1 VSSEFTRISH
11 IEALLRR
18 DSAAVTLGIGD
29 DCAVLAPSA
38 LSRVWTVDAAIE
50 GVHFA
55 RTFVELEDIA
65 YRAFMAAASDIAAMG
80 GRAVAALS
88 ALALPSS
95 FSDPELSRLV
105 RGLARAAD
113 ECACPIVGGNLTRAS
128 ELSLTTSVLGE
139 CPARVLSR
147 AGARV
152 GDGVFITGT
161 LGGAALGL
169 RLLQRG
175 LPSERT
181 FEPII
186 QRFLAPR
193 ARLDVS
199 LALAELAHAAIDVSD
214 GLVQDLTHL
223 CRASHVG
230 ARIDSAALP
239 LPAEFDEAAR
249 SIWLDPRALALEG
262 GEDYEILFT
271 APPASVPPGLAR
283 CIGAITDAQLGVVVV
298 DGQGKP
304 VPLGQGFDH
313 FAAHFAG
320 S

>member
-1 VSSEFTRISH
+1 MSSEFARITQ

-18 DSAAVTLGIGD
+18 PSSAVTLGIGD

-38 LSRVWTVDAAIE
+38 LPSVWTMDAAVE

-55 RTFVELEDIA
+55 RSFMELEDIA

-80 GRAVAALS
+80 GRATAALS
-88 ALALPSS
+88 ALALPHTL
-95 FSDPELSRLV
+95 SDEELRRLV
-105 RGLARAAD
+105 TGLARAAD
-113 ECACPIVGGNLTRAS
+113 ECACPIIGGNLARAG
-128 ELSLTTSVLGE
+128 ELSLTTTVLGE
-139 CPARVLSR
+139 CPSRVLSR
-147 AGARV
+147 AGAKL
-152 GDGVFITGT
+152 GDGIFVTGT

-175 LPSERT
+175 MPSERT

-193 ARLDVS
+193 ARLDIA
-199 LALAELAHAAIDVSD
+199 LELAEFAHAAIDVSD

-223 CRASHVG
+223 CRASGVG
-230 ARIDSAALP
+230 AQVEAVALP
-239 LPAEFDEAAR
+239 VLADYAEAAS
-249 SIWLDPRALALEG
+249 SIWLDPTALALEG

-271 APPASVPPGLAR
+271 APHASVPARLAQR
-283 CIGAITDAQLGVVVV
+283 IGTVVDASQGVVVF
-298 DGQGKP
+298 DRKGQPRATGN
-304 VPLGQGFDH
+304 GFDH
-313 FAAHFAG
+313 FAD

>member
-1 VSSEFTRISH
+1 MRITQ

-18 DSAAVTLGIGD
+18 TSGGAVTQGIGD

-38 LSRVWTVDAAIE
+38 LPRVWTVDTAVE
-50 GVHFA
+50 GVHFERA
-55 RTFVELEDIA
+55 FMELEDVA

-88 ALALPSS
+88 ALALPVSL
-95 FSDPELSRLV
+95 SDEELTRLV

-113 ECACPIVGGNLTRAS
+113 ECGCPIVGGNLSRAS

-147 AGARV
+147 SAARV
-152 GDGVFITGT
+152 GDGVFVTGT

-193 ARLDVS
+193 ARLDIA
-199 LALAELAHAAIDVSD
+199 LAVAELAHAAIDISD

-223 CRASHVG
+223 CRSSRVG
-230 ARIDSAALP
+230 ACIDAGALP
-239 LPAEFDEAAR
+239 VLSELAEAAR
-249 SIWLDPRALALEG
+249 SLWLDPVALALEG
-262 GEDYEILFT
+262 GEDYELLFT
-271 APPASVPPGLAR
+271 APGEQVPSSLAR
-283 CIGAITDAQLGVVVV
+283 CIGRVVEEREGVVVL
-298 DGQGKP
+298 DAQGR
-304 VPLGQGFDH
+304 PLATGKGFDH
-313 FAAHFAG
+313 FAD